1 MSFKYDQTK
10 EDLNAQDLD
19 LLSFETSCS
28 SPKLFP
34 SPELE
39 SQRTA
44 ICLSPEE
51 LSKKRDEVRSY
62 YETQAELV
70 AFQRSID
77 AAIIAETKKKT
88 IATTTITP
96 KTPITQNATL
106 TPNDQEDSTP
116 TLEDNETTPSTT
128 ATTPESIEES
138 STAATVEE
146 DNVVSV
152 TVSEETTTPKSDAP
166 RVAFAINASA
176 SVNVALLIVKL
187 YAAATSGSVAVAA
200 SCVDSLMDL
209 ISGLILWISSQLSSK
224 RDSLGFP
231 VGKSRF
237 ETIAIVL
244 FSSIMGFASLSL
256 IREGAQSLSAGP
268 VVHGADVST
277 LSIIAAVVAS
287 KGLLFWL
294 CTSLRHVSA
303 TCEALALDHLNDVM
317 TNSATLVAIG
327 VASRF
332 RDEAWW
338 FDPAACIILSV
349 IMLRIWFKTGME
361 HVRLLISVAASS
373 LQLSKL
379 TYVAYSHPALFVDTV
394 MAYYVGARLQVE
406 VDIVLPAKLPLNKA
420 HDIGEALTLRLEAL
434 DDVERAFVHLDT
446 EWDHMRAIE
455 HVDPYSKDL

>member
-1 MSFKYDQTK
+1 MSLRKERDEDDQ
-10 EDLNAQDLD
+10 
-19 LLSFETSCS
+19 LLMFDSDCS
-28 SPKLFP
+28 SPKTSP

-51 LSKKRDEVRSY
+51 LSKKSNNVRAY
-62 YETQAELV
+62 YESQAELV

-77 AAIIAETKKKT
+77 AAIFSETAKKT
-88 IATTTITP
+88 TPTTPDATPNTPKDDAATT
-96 KTPITQNATL
+96 
-106 TPNDQEDSTP
+106 ST
-116 TLEDNETTPSTT
+116 TTTTTTDTDTPS
-128 ATTPESIEES
+128 S
-138 STAATVEE
+138 SSPSEG
-146 DNVVSV
+146 NVTISV
-152 TVSEETTTPKSDAP
+152 PPVKNEETRSNAP

-176 SVNVALLIVKL
+176 SVNVALLIIKL

-209 ISGLILWISSQLSSK
+209 ISGLILWVSSQLSSK

-256 IREGAQSLSAGP
+256 IREGAQSLAQGP
-268 VVHGADVST
+268 VVQGADVST

-287 KGLLFWL
+287 KGMLFFL
-294 CTSLRHVSA
+294 CTSLRNISA

-317 TNSATLVAIG
+317 TNSATLLAIG

-338 FDPAACIILSV
+338 LDPAACIILSV
-349 IMLRIWFKTGME
+349 IMLRIWFKTGMD

-373 LQLSKL
+373 QQLSKL

-455 HVDPYSKDL
+455 HVDPYTKDL

>member
-1 MSFKYDQTK
+1 MSLIKGKDIDDDQ
-10 EDLNAQDLD
+10 
-19 LLSFETSCS
+19 LLMFESDCS
-28 SPKLFP
+28 SPKTSP

-51 LSKKRDEVRSY
+51 LSKKSNNVRAY
-62 YETQAELV
+62 YESQAELV

-77 AAIIAETKKKT
+77 AAIISETAKKT
-88 IATTTITP
+88 PTTPDATPNTPKDDAATTT
-96 KTPITQNATL
+96 
-106 TPNDQEDSTP
+106 ST
-116 TLEDNETTPSTT
+116 STT
-128 ATTPESIEES
+128 TASPSS
-138 STAATVEE
+138 STEG
-146 DNVVSV
+146 NVTIAVKN
-152 TVSEETTTPKSDAP
+152 EETRSNAP

-176 SVNVALLIVKL
+176 SVNVVLLIIKL

-209 ISGLILWISSQLSSK
+209 ISGLILWVSSQLSSK

-256 IREGAQSLSAGP
+256 IREGAQSLAEGP
-268 VVHGADVST
+268 VVQGADVST

-287 KGLLFWL
+287 KGMLFFL
-294 CTSLRHVSA
+294 CTSLRNISA

-317 TNSATLVAIG
+317 TNSATLLAIG

-338 FDPAACIILSV
+338 LDPAACIVLSV
-349 IMLRIWFKTGME
+349 IMLRIWFKTGMD

-373 LQLSKL
+373 QQLSKL

-455 HVDPYSKDL
+455 HVDPYTKE